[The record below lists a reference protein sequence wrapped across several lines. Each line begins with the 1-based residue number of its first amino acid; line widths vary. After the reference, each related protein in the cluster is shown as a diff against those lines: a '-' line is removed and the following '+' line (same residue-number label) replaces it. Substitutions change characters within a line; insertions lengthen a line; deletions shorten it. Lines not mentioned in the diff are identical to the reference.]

1 MNYSSKVD
9 EYNKLVH
16 GIQKADYTEL
26 MEQQL
31 AARK

>member
-1 MNYSSKVD
+1 VD

-31 AARK
+31 EKTRG